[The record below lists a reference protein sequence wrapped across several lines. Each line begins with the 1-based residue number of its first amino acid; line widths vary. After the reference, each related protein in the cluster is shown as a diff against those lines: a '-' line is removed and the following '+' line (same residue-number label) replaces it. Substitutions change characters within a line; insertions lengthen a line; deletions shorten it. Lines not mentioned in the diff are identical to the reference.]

1 MSYAQPADARLQV
14 QSGRVAAFLGNSP
27 VMVYLAKTAG
37 DGTVFDVVPGKI
49 YQMVPLGIAVPKT
62 NTALRDAL
70 QKSLNALIADGT
82 YKKLLQKHGVEDGA
96 IGSATIN
103 GGANVKI

>member
-1 MSYAQPADARLQV
+1 MA
-14 QSGRVAAFLGNSP
+14 
-27 VMVYLAKTAG
+27 
-37 DGTVFDVVPGKI
+37 GKI

-62 NTALRDAL
+62 NTALRDTL